1 LTFDRAADRAHQG
14 LQGGQIR
21 KNHSPPANVHARA
34 GVLRDTP
41 RSNPDEKF
49 QRTME
54 DKPDASLA
62 VARQR
67 RLADAGR
74 LCSKLANRR

>member
-1 LTFDRAADRAHQG
+1 VRSR
-14 LQGGQIR
+14 
-21 KNHSPPANVHARA
+21 NARERG
-34 GVLRDTP
+34 GVLQDTP

-54 DKPDASLA
+54 DGPDACLA

-67 RLADAGR
+67 GLIAMPVD
-74 LCSKLANRR
+74 CIQKLASRR